1 MPASVPPRNSRVNK
15 RMKKAMLPL
24 VGGFA
29 ALVSTGLAS
38 SAQATGQAQDRGVT
52 AARAISD
59 RYHDESAAIADG
71 FTATDHCVEAPGL
84 GGMGH
89 HYVNFA
95 RLDTRLEPGRPE
107 VVLYKDG
114 TRGRVLTGI
123 EYIVVDR
130 DQDLHTDDD
139 RPVLWGHAFDGP
151 MPGHEPGMP
160 VHYDLHVWAWH
171 DNPNGAF
178 STWNPTISC

>member
-1 MPASVPPRNSRVNK
+1 MPASVPPRNARVNK

-29 ALVSTGLAS
+29 ALVSTGLVS
-38 SAQATGQAQDRGVT
+38 SAQASDQAQDRGLT

-84 GGMGH
+84 GGMGY

-130 DQDLHTDDD
+130 DQDLRTDDD

-171 DNPNGAF
+171 DNPSSAF
-178 STWNPTISC
+178 STWNPAISC